1 MDWNLTSYSSTQ
13 DDSQS
18 GPLRQAIREAYR
30 QDESSCLAQ
39 RLKQA
44 RRPPELE
51 DEIQRDALALVEQAR
66 QKTTSQTGISAFLGE
81 YDLSSSEGVLLMCL
95 AEALLRVPDADTAD
109 RLIKDRLSIG
119 HWDDHLGSSS
129 SVLVNASTWG
139 LLFSGRLL
147 QDAPQAAES
156 GLQKL
161 VGRLGSPLLR
171 LALQQAMRLLANQFV
186 MGRDINEALQRAR
199 AGNPDLRYSF
209 DCLGESARC
218 AEDAERYLNTY
229 QQAIEAA
236 GSFANSDAP
245 VFAQP
250 GISLKLS
257 ALHPRYEYAQRER
270 LLAELIPRVQQLA
283 EQAAVL
289 GIGLTLDAE
298 EADRLELSL
307 DVFQAVFLHA
317 RTGCWQ
323 GFGLA
328 VQSYQKRAWPL
339 LAWLESLARRSGK
352 RIPVRLVKG
361 AYWDSEIKRA
371 QELGLDGY
379 PVFTR
384 KAATDV
390 SYLACAG
397 FMLAHADEFYPQFA
411 SHNAYTLAWV
421 KVCGKGVDFELQRLH
436 GMGEALYDSLSHRS
450 GEQSPVRVYAPV
462 GNHEELLPYL
472 VRRLL
477 ENGANSSFLN
487 QLGDEHIELDQ
498 LARNPCG
505 QVEKAACKPH
515 PQIPLPA
522 KLYGEKRENS
532 SGLDLSDPLQLA
544 LLEKD
549 LQQSDGKPW
558 DAIPCIPGYQPDTES
573 RQQTSPAARDQVIG
587 QVSEVDSRAVE
598 LALKVS
604 TQAALDWDLCGGE
617 ARAQHLYRAAD
628 LFEQESA
635 SLVARIVREGGR
647 TLADALDEVREAV
660 DFCRY
665 YALQAEQDF
674 TVPLILPGPAG
685 ERNELQLH
693 GRGVFAC
700 ISPWN
705 FPLAIFVG
713 QIAAALAAGNSVL
726 AKPARQTPLTACRA
740 VQLMHRAG
748 IPEEVLHFLPGSGAA
763 IGQQLF
769 ADERLGGVVFTGSTD
784 TAWDI
789 QRALAQRGGPIIPL
803 IAETGGQNVML
814 ADSSALPEQLVNDVL
829 RSAFNSA
836 GQRCSALRVLFVQEE
851 IAGRVIQLL
860 CGAMEELNIGNPGSL
875 ASDVGPLIDQQ
886 AAAELNRHIQ
896 RMSQQASLLHRVTPS
911 GMRNG
916 DYFPLYAF
924 ELPALSLLDKEV
936 FGPVLHL
943 VRYQGDCIDKV
954 IDAINNTGYGLTLGV
969 HSRIQ
974 STWTRISEKARVGNL
989 YINRNMI
996 GAVVGSQPFGGE
1008 GLSGSGP
1015 KAGGPYYLHRF
1026 AVERARCINTAAMGG
1041 NASLYL
1047 LSDE

>member
-13 DDSQS
+13 DNALND
-18 GPLRQAIREAYR
+18 PLRQAIRQAYR

-39 RLKQA
+39 RLEQA
-44 RRPPELE
+44 RRPAELE
-51 DEIQRDALALVEQAR
+51 DEIHRDALALVKLAR
-66 QKTTSQTGISAFLGE
+66 QKTASQTGIGAFLGE

-95 AEALLRVPDADTAD
+95 AEALLRVPDTGTAD
-109 RLIKDRLSIG
+109 RLIRDHLSIG
-119 HWDDHLGSSS
+119 HWDDHLGSST

-147 QDAPQAAES
+147 QDVAEAPES
-156 GLQKL
+156 GLKKL
-161 VGRLGSPLLR
+161 VGRLGTPLVR
-171 LALQQAMRLLANQFV
+171 RAFHQAMSLLANQFV
-186 MGRDINEALQRAR
+186 MGRDTGEALQRAR
-199 AGNPDLRYSF
+199 TGNPDLRYSF
-209 DCLGESARC
+209 DCLGEAARC
-218 AEDAERYLNTY
+218 AEDAERYLNAY
-229 QQAIEAA
+229 QQAIEVA
-236 GSFANSDAP
+236 GSFANSGASI
-245 VFAQP
+245 FAQP

-270 LLAELIPRVQQLA
+270 VLTEVIPRVQELA
-283 EQAAVL
+283 EQAAES
-289 GIGLTLDAE
+289 GICLTLDAE

-307 DVFQAVFLHA
+307 DIFQAVFTDA
-317 RTGCWQ
+317 RTGSWQ

-328 VQSYQKRAWPL
+328 VQSYQKRSWPL
-339 LAWLESLARRSGK
+339 LVWLESLARQSGK

-421 KVCGKGVDFELQRLH
+421 KACGKGMDFELQRLH

-462 GNHEELLPYL
+462 GNHDELLPYL

-498 LARNPCG
+498 LVRNPCRL
-505 QVEKAACKPH
+505 VEKAGCKPH
-515 PQIPLPA
+515 TKIPLPVE
-522 KLYGEKRENS
+522 LYGEKRRNS
-532 SGLDLSDPLQLA
+532 SGRDLSDPLELK
-544 LLEKD
+544 LLEND
-549 LQQSDGKPW
+549 LKHSGGKLW
-558 DAIPCIPGYQPDTES
+558 DAAPCIPGYEADSRS
-573 RQQTSPAARDQVIG
+573 RQLTNPAARDEIIG

-598 LALKVS
+598 LALQVS
-604 TQAALDWDLCGGE
+604 VEAALDWDLSGG
-617 ARAQHLYRAAD
+617 ASRAQHLYRAAD
-628 LFEQESA
+628 LFELEST

-674 TVPLILPGPAG
+674 TGPLILPGPAG
-685 ERNELQLH
+685 ERNELQLR

-713 QIAAALAAGNSVL
+713 QIAAALASGNCVL
-726 AKPARQTPLTACRA
+726 AKPARQTPLTACHA

-748 IPEEVLHFLPGSGAA
+748 IPDEVLHFLPGSGAA
-763 IGQQLF
+763 IGPQLF
-769 ADERLGGVVFTGSTD
+769 ADDRLGGVVFTGSTD
-784 TAWDI
+784 TAWHI
-789 QRALAQRGGPIIPL
+789 QRSLAQRGGPIIPL
-803 IAETGGQNVML
+803 IAETGGQNVLL
-814 ADSSALPEQLVNDVL
+814 ADSSALPEQLVSDVL

-851 IAGRVIQLL
+851 IFRRVIQLL
-860 CGAMEELNIGNPGSL
+860 CGAMEELTIGDPRSL
-875 ASDVGPLIDQQ
+875 ACDVGPLIDRQ
-886 AAAELNRHIQ
+886 ATDELKLHVNR
-896 RMSQQASLLHRVTPS
+896 MNEQASLLHRVTPPV
-911 GMRNG
+911 RHNG
-916 DYFPLYAF
+916 DYSPLYAF

-974 STWTRISEKARVGNL
+974 STWTRVSERARVGNL

-1008 GLSGSGP
+1008 GLSGTGP

-1026 AVERARCINTAAMGG
+1026 AVERTRCINTTAMGG

-1047 LSDE
+1047 LSDD